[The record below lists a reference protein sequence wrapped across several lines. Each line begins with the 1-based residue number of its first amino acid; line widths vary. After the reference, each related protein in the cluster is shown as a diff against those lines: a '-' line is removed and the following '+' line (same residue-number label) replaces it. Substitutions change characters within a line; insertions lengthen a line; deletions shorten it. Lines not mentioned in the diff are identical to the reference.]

1 MKNMRALDLFC
12 GAGGLSLGFR
22 NEGFSVTGADINQYS
37 AEIFSINDIGEFI
50 EIDLASDSVVG
61 AFDVVM
67 GGPPCRPWSSINV
80 QRRGL
85 RHPDY
90 RLLERFFDHVIEL
103 RPRAFLMENVPP
115 MGSDDGFCSLI
126 EKVGREG
133 YSVDSQSLKYLDFG
147 ATTKRRRLFT
157 VGFRDFGLDAKDF
170 FIRLDRLKELP
181 LTVGQAIGKYEGC
194 AEGEIPDHEWPRLNT
209 IERYQEYYESGRY
222 GWSKLEY
229 DGYAPSFG
237 NVMKTYI
244 LHPRAGEGNFPLRVL
259 SVRETLGIMGFP
271 PEFRFPAGM
280 GIGMRYQM
288 VVNAVSPIAAQKMA
302 RVIRE
307 MLGSRGYA

>member
-1 MKNMRALDLFC
+1 MRALDLFC

-37 AEIFSINDIGEFI
+37 AEIFSINDIGEFL
-50 EIDLASDSVVG
+50 EIDLARDSVAG

-80 QRRGL
+80 QRRGS

-115 MGSDDGFCSLI
+115 MGSDKSFLSLI
-126 EKVGREG
+126 EMVKREG
-133 YSVDSQSLKYLDFG
+133 YSVASQSLKYLDFG
-147 ATTKRRRLFT
+147 AATKRRRLFT
-157 VGFRDFGLDAKDF
+157 AGFRDFGLDAKDF
-170 FIRLDRLKELP
+170 FTRLDRLKELP
-181 LTVGQAIGKYEGC
+181 STVGQAIRKYEGC
-194 AEGEIPDHEWPRLNT
+194 AEGEIPDHEWPQLNT
-209 IERYQEYYESGRY
+209 ISRYQDYYESGKY

-229 DGYAPSFG
+229 NGPAPSFG

-244 LHPRAGEGNFPLRVL
+244 LHPRAGEGEFPLRVL

-271 PEFRFPAGM
+271 PEFQFPAGM
-280 GIGMRYQM
+280 GLGMRYQM
-288 VVNAVSPIAAQKMA
+288 VANAVSPIAAQKMA